1 LWGACRWYFQTRA
14 LALGAI
20 SEPAVAK
27 SITPA
32 GAQLNHFLL
41 RKKSGFEQGGLKNPG
56 AMDFA
61 RQRPIDSK
69 TAPTANA
76 LSLRQGLHT

>member
-41 RKKSGFEQGGLKNPG
+41 CKKSGFEQGGPKSPG
-56 AMDFA
+56 VTDFTKL
-61 RQRPIDSK
+61 RP
-69 TAPTANA
+69 
-76 LSLRQGLHT
+76 

>member
-41 RKKSGFEQGGLKNPG
+41 RKKSGFEQGVPDSTASKRTLKRGQMFHKQDTP
-56 AMDFA
+56 
-61 RQRPIDSK
+61 P
-69 TAPTANA
+69 P
-76 LSLRQGLHT
+76 HTNRA

>member
-1 LWGACRWYFQTRA
+1 V
-14 LALGAI
+14 GAI
-20 SEPAVAK
+20 FESAVAK

-41 RKKSGFEQGGLKNPG
+41 RKKSGFEQGGPKNPG

-69 TAPTANA
+69 TAPTTNT
-76 LSLRQGLHT
+76 LRRGNGQHPWLNYARFERGAGLQ